1 MIKDKNLHILYSREL
16 IDLKFIQMLN
26 IQCLKIVTCK
36 NIIPVLTS
44 NTIKELHIESC
55 QLSNIDTIYLEQLE
69 ILRLPSNKL
78 KLKPQDLSKYK
89 HLTELDISNNSGIDI
104 MILQN
109 FTNITKLNI
118 SDNDILDIYDIKPL
132 TNLVYL
138 DLSFN
143 EQILYIS
150 TLKYFINL
158 TVLILNDNLLSD
170 IQVLQFL
177 IDLEKLDLSNNL
189 ITNIY
194 PLKYVLYLT
203 ELNLANNMIQ
213 DISPLIES
221 SYLENLNLSF
231 NFGVNIQPIKYL
243 VDLRILKLQSVGLYD
258 ISSLE
263 PLINLEHLMLSDN
276 VLTDISVLQS
286 LSLKVLNIE
295 RNNISDLSSI
305 KNHLNQNNY
314 NIEEQYQVSLQQYLK
329 LNTMKC
335 NVRVVEK
342 TSTQY
347 TGILFSAW

>member
-78 KLKPQDLSKYK
+78 KLKPQDLSNEKVYK

-263 PLINLEHLMLSDN
+263 PLINLEHLFKRKTFQLIL
-276 VLTDISVLQS
+276 VYC
-286 LSLKVLNIE
+286 KA
-295 RNNISDLSSI
+295 
-305 KNHLNQNNY
+305 
-314 NIEEQYQVSLQQYLK
+314 QV
-329 LNTMKC
+329 
-335 NVRVVEK
+335 
-342 TSTQY
+342 
-347 TGILFSAW
+347 